1 MVKVFLDAKT
11 AEKVVLLSGPAKRD
25 SPCPV
30 ELDEHIELSELVSWT
45 RPLTCCPRR
54 AAQMSYQSR
63 AARPCRI

>member
-45 RPLTCCPRR
+45 RPLT
-54 AAQMSYQSR
+54 
-63 AARPCRI
+63 